1 MSNVINFKDL
11 EQVNL
16 FEKTG
21 IVSLEVKG
29 RTINIPIK
37 IKNLETSIMDID
49 ITPNKLK
56 LKSTLQSFKALEPE
70 QRKIIENSEGF
81 NPHERNQFVKIYD
94 ITDMETAREL
104 KHSALKT
111 MVLEVVKEFDMDY
124 ESENSKGEK
133 VTLWQLWNLEKGQYA
148 ELCET
153 FMRMGVDEV
162 LISTLAVQIAKIKN
176 GTMLERIEE
185 DVEVENEEVKV
196 EKSPRKR
203 KSKADTDS
211 TRTESIS

>member
-1 MSNVINFKDL
+1 MTIISMNVL
-11 EQVNL
+11 TTYQVNL

-94 ITDMETAREL
+94 ILNEL
-104 KHSALKT
+104 IYIR
-111 MVLEVVKEFDMDY
+111 VK
-124 ESENSKGEK
+124 K
-133 VTLWQLWNLEKGQYA
+133 
-148 ELCET
+148 
-153 FMRMGVDEV
+153 
-162 LISTLAVQIAKIKN
+162 
-176 GTMLERIEE
+176 
-185 DVEVENEEVKV
+185 
-196 EKSPRKR
+196 
-203 KSKADTDS
+203 
-211 TRTESIS
+211 